1 MHLKDRKVGTP
12 NSDNGKSDV
21 GTNVIL
27 GTGDVGIAEII
38 REAKKLG
45 IKHYFLEDE
54 SPNAEEQ
61 LPKSLAYLKS
71 LQQ

>member
-1 MHLKDRKVGTP
+1 V
-12 NSDNGKSDV
+12 
-21 GTNVIL
+21 L
-27 GTGDVGIAEII
+27 GTGDVGISEII

-45 IKHYFLEDE
+45 IKYFFLEDE
-54 SPNAEEQ
+54 SSSVEDQ